1 MRIEEAL
8 KQIPDTQQLRIAEI
22 VENIAVII
30 KEEKISSSG
39 SQWPPLQY
47 YNRFVE
53 FIKFAFKYNFSRY

>member
-1 MRIEEAL
+1 MNLFVLIPKSTHRQLIISKMRIEEAL

-39 SQWPPLQY
+39 SQ
-47 YNRFVE
+47 
-53 FIKFAFKYNFSRY
+53 